1 MTTELLQAQTAAA
14 QEAARLLVDDLDQWG
29 IPGHPVALV
38 RTPTGPRPALVLA
51 PQDVVDPATYGVVW
65 PATPEPDPLRR
76 IEAFH
81 EGLWPF
87 QIVPW
92 MLAKMNDDGTVY
104 TALRDA
110 VGNSSWPAQHPGEEL
125 VRVLYTAAACEVG
138 RFRRFFAVVDT
149 VPMPWRKVLRETAT
163 RVHEH
168 VAKTLMDPLMM
179 ELAILPRVQAVWPD
193 PQLANLPLGPGRRT

>member
-29 IPGHPVALV
+29 IPGHPLALV

-51 PQDVVDPATYGVVW
+51 PQDMVDPATYGVVW
-65 PATPEPDPLRR
+65 AATPEPDPLRR

-81 EGLWPF
+81 EGRWPY

-92 MLAKMNDDGTVY
+92 MLARMKDDGTVY
-104 TALRDA
+104 GAIRGA
-110 VGNSSWPAQHPGEEL
+110 VGTSDWPAQRPREEI
-125 VRVLYTAAACEVG
+125 VRVLYTAAACDVAQ
-138 RFRRFFAVVDT
+138 FRRFFAAAGT
-149 VPMPWRKVLRETAT
+149 IPYPWRQLVQETAAQ
-163 RVHEH
+163 VHEH
-168 VAKTLMDPLMM
+168 VAKTLMDPLTM

>member
-1 MTTELLQAQTAAA
+1 MTTELLRAQTATA

-29 IPGHPVALV
+29 IPGYPVALV

-65 PATPEPDPLRR
+65 AATPEPDPLRR

-87 QIVPW
+87 QMVPW
-92 MLAKMNDDGTVY
+92 LLAHLEEDGSVY
-104 TALRDA
+104 RAIREA
-110 VGNSSWPAQHPGEEL
+110 VGTSDWPAQRPREE
-125 VRVLYTAAACEVG
+125 VVCVLYTAAACDVG
-138 RFRRFFAVVDT
+138 QFRRFFATADT
-149 VPMPWRKVLRETAT
+149 IPPPWRQILQKTAV
-163 RVHEH
+163 RVHGH
-168 VAKTLMDPLMM
+168 VAKTLMDPLMI

-193 PQLANLPLGPGRRT
+193 PQLADLLRGPARGK